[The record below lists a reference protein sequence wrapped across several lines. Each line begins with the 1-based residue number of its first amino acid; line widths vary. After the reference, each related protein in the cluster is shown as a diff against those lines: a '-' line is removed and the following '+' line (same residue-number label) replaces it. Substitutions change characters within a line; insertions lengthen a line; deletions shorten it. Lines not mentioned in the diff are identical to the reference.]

1 MKYLELALAPL
12 RWVWSYFV
20 WAWNW
25 LEDKNYD
32 PPPVSLKKM
41 FYIVVTMVGVGV
53 WIGYV
58 LFHSPMKIPAADKF
72 VSALP
77 AASLPVEPALP
88 AIFPKQLNPGPLP
101 VAATPLPCVPTP
113 AVKVLNP
120 AKPVKKATTRKSRV
134 VRKPAAESTFWG
146 F

>member
-1 MKYLELALAPL
+1 MKYLKWPLVAL
-12 RWVWSYFV
+12 RWVWSYVLRF
-20 WAWNW
+20 WYW
-25 LEDKNYD
+25 LEETNYD
-32 PPPVSLKKM
+32 FPPMSLRN
-41 FYIVVTMVGVGV
+41 FLYVAAANLGLGIV
-53 WIGYV
+53 IGYA

-72 VSALP
+72 VSA
-77 AASLPVEPALP
+77 LPVEPALP

-120 AKPVKKATTRKSRV
+120 AKKVARKAKRAKN
-134 VRKPAAESTFWG
+134 PAAESTFWS